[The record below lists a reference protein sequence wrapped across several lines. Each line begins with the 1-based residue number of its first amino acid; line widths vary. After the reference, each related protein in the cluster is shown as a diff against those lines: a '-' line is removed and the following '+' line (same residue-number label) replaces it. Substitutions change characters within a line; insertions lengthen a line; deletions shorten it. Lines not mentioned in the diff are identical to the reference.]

1 MYTSPRVQEI
11 NQRLGLEPRTP
22 ERQASWEKLF
32 GNGRKTLIITLT
44 PQPRNPSQPRPVPE
58 SSTGNEPENPKAK
71 RGAT

>member
-11 NQRLGLEPRTP
+11 NQRLGLKPRTP

-44 PQPRNPSQPRPVPE
+44 PQPRMHNPSAPAKPT
-58 SSTGNEPENPKAK
+58 SSTPEPTDQQ
-71 RGAT
+71 R